1 MISNKRTPIE
11 KVKCLQTVY
20 DYVFAEVKGALISVI
35 SKYSG

>member
-1 MISNKRTPIE
+1 ME